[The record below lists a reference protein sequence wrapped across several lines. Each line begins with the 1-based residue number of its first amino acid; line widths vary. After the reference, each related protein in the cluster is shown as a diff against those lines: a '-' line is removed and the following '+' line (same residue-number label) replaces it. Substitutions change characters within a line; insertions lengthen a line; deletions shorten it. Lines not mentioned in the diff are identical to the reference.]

1 MKRIILP
8 VLFVLCLV
16 FLFTN
21 GANSARQAAQDQA
34 TKAKLP
40 GPNWA
45 KVAEGV
51 EALRLWDTRVG
62 PKWPQIAVLRLSAKR
77 HQQLER
83 DPMAFI
89 KEFKIFGEVKLDEV
103 RGHSELVL
111 SEKKTLGDDPVDAWV
126 TIAVHDITTYSGY
139 TSFGV
144 TAIEP

>member
-21 GANSARQAAQDQA
+21 GANSARQAAQNQA

-40 GPNWA
+40 GPNWV
-45 KVAEGV
+45 KVIEGV
-51 EALRLWDTRVG
+51 ETLRLWDTRVG
-62 PKWPQIAVLRLSAKR
+62 PKWPQIAVLRLSTKR

-89 KEFKIFGEVKLDEV
+89 KEFKIFGEVKLNGV

-111 SEKKTLGDDPVDAWV
+111 SEEKTPGDDPVDAWV
-126 TIAVHDITTYSGY
+126 TVVVHDITTYEGY
-139 TSFGV
+139 ASFGV